1 MITGAEDTN
10 MMEKNNLYLLESHFT
25 KEENEKNEQGD

>member
-10 MMEKNNLYLLESHFT
+10 MMEKNNLYLLEVSYFSR
-25 KEENEKNEQGD
+25 EENEKK